1 MQKSFD
7 HKSIYLQ
14 LGKIR
19 KVGRRSVNNRIT
31 ANPLFRLVVIL
42 AIYETYIKYVSCERN
57 GIIDQMLTNLCAN
70 LDSKSPHLEVV
81 TNFCDSWSWKPLS
94 QADRTVREGA
104 LAAIDN
110 ILGNS
115 ISIDE
120 LSNLPKKV
128 EDEEF
133 FEYLAAN
140 INKCVLEL
148 QFNSI
153 KSEKKKVK
161 ELTGTLSRLKK
172 DYLANRNEILEA
184 EDTLNSIL
192 ELELEDKVKNYIKT
206 DVINSEKMTPQFLRM
221 AKSFSND
228 SLLGWSVEFFLHR
241 TEQGN

>member
-1 MQKSFD
+1 MGCAKKCEIAPGLCKKSFD

-19 KVGRRSVNNRIT
+19 KVGRRAVNNRIT

-57 GIIDQMLTNLCAN
+57 GIIDQMLTNLCTN
-70 LDSKSPHLEVV
+70 LDSISPHLAIV

-94 QADRTVREGA
+94 QADKTVRDGA

-128 EDEEF
+128 DDDEF
-133 FEYLAAN
+133 FEYLIAN
-140 INKCVLEL
+140 VNKCVLEL
-148 QFNSI
+148 N
-153 KSEKKKVK
+153 
-161 ELTGTLSRLKK
+161 
-172 DYLANRNEILEA
+172 
-184 EDTLNSIL
+184 
-192 ELELEDKVKNYIKT
+192 
-206 DVINSEKMTPQFLRM
+206 
-221 AKSFSND
+221 
-228 SLLGWSVEFFLHR
+228 
-241 TEQGN
+241 

>member
-1 MQKSFD
+1 M
-7 HKSIYLQ
+7 
-14 LGKIR
+14 
-19 KVGRRSVNNRIT
+19 
-31 ANPLFRLVVIL
+31 
-42 AIYETYIKYVSCERN
+42 
-57 GIIDQMLTNLCAN
+57 
-70 LDSKSPHLEVV
+70 EVV

-94 QADRTVREGA
+94 QADRTVRDGA

-128 EDEEF
+128 DDDKF

-140 INKCVLEL
+140 VNKCVLEL

-161 ELTGTLSRLKK
+161 ELNGTLSRLKK
-172 DYLANRNEILEA
+172 DYLANQNEILEA